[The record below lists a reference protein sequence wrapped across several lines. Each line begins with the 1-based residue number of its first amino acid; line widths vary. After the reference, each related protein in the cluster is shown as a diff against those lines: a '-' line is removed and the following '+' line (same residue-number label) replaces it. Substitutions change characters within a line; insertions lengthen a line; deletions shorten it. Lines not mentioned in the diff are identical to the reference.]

1 MPDDAQVQIKFTRDT
16 EYGPYSDAL
25 WLSMTDYQGASPE
38 YLEALKDA
46 RAAAYVNAIKHPAHS
61 TPAPQPVV
69 DRVISKLDF
78 RRRFTQQEQIACD
91 NFATSALADEQK
103 AVVRTIY
110 NTLRDATEVHLDS
123 VECVQGTNILEDFGL
138 IGPGRAAQILA

>member
-1 MPDDAQVQIKFTRDT
+1 MPDETQVQVKFTRDT
-16 EYGPYSDAL
+16 ELGPFTDAI
-25 WLSMTDYQGASPE
+25 WMSVSDYQSATPE
-38 YLEALKDA
+38 YLDALKDA
-46 RAAAYVNAIKHPAHS
+46 RAAAWVNAVKNPQHG
-61 TPAPQPVV
+61 TPAPAPVV
-69 DRVISKLDF
+69 ERVISKLEF

-91 NFATSALADEQK
+91 NFASSALADEQK